1 MWKRLGK
8 IVLCILIIALL
19 IFMGGALGMIA
30 GGVIGIFYLPVKL
43 ASVIK
48 DAANGDISGDDE
60 I

>member
-19 IFMGGALGMIA
+19 VLMGGALGMIA
-30 GGVIGIFYLPVKL
+30 GGAIGIFYLPVKIISL
-43 ASVIK
+43 IV
-48 DAANGDISGDDE
+48 DAANGDAGGDDE

>member
-19 IFMGGALGMIA
+19 VLMGGALGMIA
-30 GGVIGIFYLPVKL
+30 GGAIGIFYLPVKII
-43 ASVIK
+43 SVIK
-48 DAANGDISGDDE
+48 DAANGDIAGDDE